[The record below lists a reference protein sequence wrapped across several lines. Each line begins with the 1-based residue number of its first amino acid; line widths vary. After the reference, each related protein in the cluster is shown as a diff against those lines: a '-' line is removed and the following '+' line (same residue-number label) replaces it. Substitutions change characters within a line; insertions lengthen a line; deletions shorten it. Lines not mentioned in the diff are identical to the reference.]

1 MPLHLPTLPSLRIA
15 ALTLSTS
22 RERDSGSH
30 LSLFTSYP
38 PQRLRRMPLVACHSF
53 FFDFLSEIPYFLV
66 MQTTLTSKGQI
77 TVPIALRR
85 RLDLR
90 AGDRL
95 EFDEEAPF
103 LKATKAI
110 APDAWDKFRESW
122 RNPYIGRSSREAL
135 DDLRGAVDLPSK
147 GRKGRK

>member
-1 MPLHLPTLPSLRIA
+1 
-15 ALTLSTS
+15 
-22 RERDSGSH
+22 
-30 LSLFTSYP
+30 
-38 PQRLRRMPLVACHSF
+38 
-53 FFDFLSEIPYFLV
+53 

-77 TVPIALRR
+77 TIPIALRR

-110 APDAWDKFRESW
+110 APDAWERFRREW
-122 RNPYIGRSSREAL
+122 RNPYSGRTSRQVL
-135 DDLRGAVDLPSK
+135 DTLRGPAKLPPKRSAAE
-147 GRKGRK
+147 

>member
-1 MPLHLPTLPSLRIA
+1 
-15 ALTLSTS
+15 
-22 RERDSGSH
+22 
-30 LSLFTSYP
+30 
-38 PQRLRRMPLVACHSF
+38 MPLVACHSF